1 MLNLR
6 LWLIRLLNVTK
17 EDIKD
22 NIDIIDEDKP
32 RYAIHGIQG
41 LDMKLSDTLPYSIKR
56 KIRWDKILGWLEN
69 VYPRYLIY
77 VIWDNFKRQ
86 WTEVYVT
93 KEKKVFAWTFKEA
106 RGKDNNPHPNG
117 GAYWIDDKLDWFT
130 DD

>member
-1 MLNLR
+1 MLNFR

-17 EDIKD
+17 DD
-22 NIDIIDEDKP
+22 IDIIKDDKP

-41 LDMKLSDTLPYSIKR
+41 LDMREADTLPYVLKARIK
-56 KIRWDKILGWLEN
+56 WDKTLGWLEN
-69 VYPRYLIY
+69 IYPRYLIY
-77 VIWDNFKRQ
+77 VLWDNNKRQ

-106 RGKDNNPHPNG
+106 RGKDNEPHPTS

-130 DD
+130 ND